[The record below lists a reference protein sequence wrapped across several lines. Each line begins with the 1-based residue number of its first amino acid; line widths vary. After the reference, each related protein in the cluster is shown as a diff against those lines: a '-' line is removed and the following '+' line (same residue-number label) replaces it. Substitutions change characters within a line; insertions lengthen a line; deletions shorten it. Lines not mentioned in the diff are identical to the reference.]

1 MRIALYGTDE
11 DKLQKHKQR
20 LYRNIVSVDDT
31 VEIIC
36 CQDEESLKANLKD
49 FQMIFMEE
57 SALDQFEQYIMNNQT
72 RRKVTFAVGKEIGTF
87 FLDDIYYVEADLS
100 KIHLV
105 TKEGDFLLA
114 ISISKVQDMLEKEG
128 FVKVHRSYLVN
139 SNHVVR
145 IKHRIAFMDNG
156 KEVPISKYRLK
167 DVKDKLTGV

>member
-1 MRIALYGTDE
+1 MRIALYGTDG

-105 TKEGDFLLA
+105 AKEGDFLLA

-139 SNHVVR
+139 SNHVVQ

-167 DVKDKLTGV
+167 DVRDKLTGV

>member
-1 MRIALYGTDE
+1 MRIALYGTDG

-57 SALDQFEQYIMNNQT
+57 SALDQFEQYIMNNQN

-128 FVKVHRSYLVN
+128 FVNVHRIYLVN
-139 SNHVVR
+139 SNNVVH

-167 DVKDKLTGV
+167 DVRDKLTGV